1 MYIYT
6 LYTGIEWFWYG
17 IKSRKRIFADYKM
30 KYNNVESTILE
41 RERLSSVSRTELLKI
56 VFLNRNR
63 FWRGRVYTVYFSNR
77 FFAAGSVAWFD
88 FKREL
93 GRTGSHGA
101 RKTRRFTVARILNGH
116 LCRLSKL
123 KCTNL
128 TVHAS
133 GTEKRVTPFFFT
145 VRSFTL

>member
-1 MYIYT
+1 MK
-6 LYTGIEWFWYG
+6 LYF
-17 IKSRKRIFADYKM
+17 
-30 KYNNVESTILE
+30 
-41 RERLSSVSRTELLKI
+41 
-56 VFLNRNR
+56 FLNLTGFEGARTR
-63 FWRGRVYTVYFSNR
+63 FIFFESIFRG
-77 FFAAGSVAWFD
+77 GVARFD

-93 GRTGSHGA
+93 GRAGSHGA

-128 TVHAS
+128 TVHTS